1 MNIDDIR
8 HVFVI
13 GAGTMGRQIAL
24 RCAVE
29 GYEVTV
35 YDVSPDALR
44 KAAEQLRKDAAEQ
57 VQQKRLTPDSSEAGL
72 SRVRFTSNREDA
84 ATADLVSESVPE
96 DPDLKAKV
104 FALFAEVCPPR
115 TIFTTN
121 TSTLVPSQY
130 ASATGRPD
138 RFAAMHFYNVWKAN
152 LLDIMPHPGTSQET
166 VQLLRDFAKKIGQV
180 PMVFKKEIPAYVGNN
195 FAGVLNSAALKLV
208 TSGAASFE
216 DVDRAAM
223 GVLGMQMG
231 PFGIFDFNAVDFMW
245 HQTQRAAQ
253 ATGDPDTQIAADWLK
268 KEFVDK
274 GLLGV
279 KSGKGFYTYPNPAF
293 EQPGFLNFDR
303 ESLRNVADALADP
316 MKNVALKVVTRGVA
330 SFEDVDRTAMIFFGM
345 PRGPFG
351 NFDLDGLDSTWR
363 DAQRNAQATGDPED
377 QAIADWLKSEYVDKG
392 FLGEKSKRGF
402 YTYPNPTFS
411 RPGFLTGD

>member
-35 YDVSPDALR
+35 YECLARCVAESRRTVAKGR
-44 KAAEQLRKDAAEQ
+44 CRASAAEALDPGQFGSRPLARSLH
-57 VQQKRLTPDSSEAGL
+57 QQSGRCSHRRPCE
-72 SRVRFTSNREDA
+72 RV
-84 ATADLVSESVPE
+84 VPE

-138 RFAAMHFYNVWKAN
+138 RFAAMHFYNVWRAN

-180 PMVFKKEIPAYVGNN
+180 PMVFKK
-195 FAGVLNSAALKLV
+195 KL
-208 TSGAASFE
+208 
-216 DVDRAAM
+216 
-223 GVLGMQMG
+223 
-231 PFGIFDFNAVDFMW
+231 PHMW
-245 HQTQRAAQ
+245 
-253 ATGDPDTQIAADWLK
+253 ATI
-268 KEFVDK
+268 
-274 GLLGV
+274 
-279 KSGKGFYTYPNPAF
+279 
-293 EQPGFLNFDR
+293 
-303 ESLRNVADALADP
+303 LR
-316 MKNVALKVVTRGVA
+316 GC
-330 SFEDVDRTAMIFFGM
+330 
-345 PRGPFG
+345 
-351 NFDLDGLDSTWR
+351 
-363 DAQRNAQATGDPED
+363 
-377 QAIADWLKSEYVDKG
+377 
-392 FLGEKSKRGF
+392 
-402 YTYPNPTFS
+402 
-411 RPGFLTGD
+411 